1 MSDPEGTSSDQKE
14 VFAFAGNLHPQGRDI
29 TEQEIQAL
37 ISVFTA
43 IGVKYYMINRE
54 HGSGEGE
61 GGQYTHVHFLFFHA
75 PHKKKNFVDNL
86 AQKIHRDCFQKGD
99 ASARYWKT
107 WRNGLN
113 PGKNGSP
120 TKGCV
125 YLAKIPADLIAK
137 SVGYCA
143 KEMDRVV
150 LKIGAVP
157 PPLVLRHMSPDAIQQ
172 AIAVHDKTCPPS
184 KMSGRTHPML
194 YNKNFVRRVEAYWR
208 AHAYLTTARAVIV
221 HMVNHGGY
229 RFRDISDITDEQML
243 TLKHTIESK
252 SPCGEKIADLLP
264 WPKKKHD

>member
-1 MSDPEGTSSDQKE
+1 MTDTPPEEAISDQTAY
-14 VFAFAGNLHPQGRDI
+14 FCYSGNLHPQGRDI
-29 TEQEIQAL
+29 TEQETQAL
-37 ISVFTA
+37 LTVFTA
-43 IGVKYYMINRE
+43 KGIKYYMVNKE

-61 GGQYTHVHFLFFHA
+61 AGQYTHVHFLFFHA

-86 AQKIHRDCFQKGD
+86 AQKIWGVCFQKGD

-125 YLAKIPADLIAK
+125 YLTKIPADLVQK

-143 KEMDRVV
+143 KEMDPVV
-150 LKIGAVP
+150 VKIGDAP
-157 PPLVLRHMSPDAIQQ
+157 PPIVLRHMSPDAIQQ
-172 AIAVHDKTCPPS
+172 AIALHDKTCQPS

-194 YNKNFVRRVEAYWR
+194 YNKNFVRRVEAYWK

-229 RFRDISDITDEQML
+229 RFRDISDITAKQML

-252 SPCGEKIADLLP
+252 VPHGEKIADLLP
-264 WPKKKHD
+264 WD